1 MARADVIIVGAGV
14 GGLMAALLLSGRG
27 LKVTLLERAATPGG
41 KMRQRFD
48 AGLAIDAG
56 PTVFTLKRIF
66 QEAFASVGLDFDA
79 LAPTRKAGVLAR
91 HAWNGGARFDLFA
104 DVHRS
109 IDSVADFAGHAEAE
123 GFRRFTADSARIW
136 RTLERSFVRA
146 PKPEFMGLVR
156 GAGLGGLG
164 DLLATRPFESMWRAL
179 GGYFRDPRLRQLF
192 GRYSTYCGSSPLLA
206 PATLMLVAHVEQ
218 DGVWMID
225 GGMHRLA
232 QVFAEQAQSFG
243 ADIRYGAHV
252 SSISRAGDEMIV
264 RTQAGEILSARSVVF
279 NGDSSAIGRGFLG
292 ADVMK
297 AVDPAPREHRS
308 LSAITWTLATRTR
321 GFPLVRHNVFFSDAY
336 EAEFASIGRGD
347 LIDDPTVYI
356 CAQDRDDNDTTLE
369 APERLLALINA
380 PATGDTRDFTHKEIA
395 ECARRMT
402 ARLAACGLTMDDSPQ
417 ITHAQT
423 PTDFDRLFPATGGAL
438 YGRASHGWRASFQR
452 PGVRT
457 KVPGL
462 YLAGGSI
469 HPGPGVPMAALSGWA
484 AAKCVLEDLTSR
496 YPSYAMD
503 MRGGTSTPSA
513 MTASTG

>member
-1 MARADVIIVGAGV
+1 
-14 GGLMAALLLSGRG
+14 
-27 LKVTLLERAATPGG
+27 
-41 KMRQRFD
+41 
-48 AGLAIDAG
+48 
-56 PTVFTLKRIF
+56 
-66 QEAFASVGLDFDA
+66 
-79 LAPTRKAGVLAR
+79 
-91 HAWNGGARFDLFA
+91 
-104 DVHRS
+104 
-109 IDSVADFAGHAEAE
+109 
-123 GFRRFTADSARIW
+123 
-136 RTLERSFVRA
+136 
-146 PKPEFMGLVR
+146 
-156 GAGLGGLG
+156 
-164 DLLATRPFESMWRAL
+164 
-179 GGYFRDPRLRQLF
+179 
-192 GRYSTYCGSSPLLA
+192 
-206 PATLMLVAHVEQ
+206 
-218 DGVWMID
+218 
-225 GGMHRLA
+225 
-232 QVFAEQAQSFG
+232 
-243 ADIRYGAHV
+243 
-252 SSISRAGDEMIV
+252 MIV
-264 RTQAGEILSARSVVF
+264 RTETGEVLSARSVVF

-336 EAEFASIGRGD
+336 EAEFASISKGE
-347 LIDDPTVYI
+347 LINDPTVYI
-356 CAQDRDDNDTTLE
+356 CAQDRDDNVTTLE

-496 YPSYAMD
+496 YPSYAMA